1 MTADSGLLSPELVRC
16 PYPFYDSL
24 RENSPVVEIP
34 DLGFLVTRYDLVKE
48 VVLNPEVYSSA
59 YTTGFGAVAL
69 SLNEIPESASQILAR
84 GDSGTKALLW
94 ADDPAHRRQRQL
106 VGQAFGPRRVK
117 QLSESIRQVGTELID
132 GFVARGEVELLTEFA
147 VPLPLMVIADALGV
161 GRDDLDKFDRWSR
174 AIIKP
179 VGQYIPED
187 EYIELAHQY
196 LEFQQYFGEQ
206 IERRK
211 RDASYDDLLSD
222 LVRAEAD
229 GEAPLTRSELYD
241 TIVQIIVAGNET
253 TANAIVMGMAMLLE
267 QPELLARLRA
277 EPELCARFADE
288 VLRLESPVQGLP
300 RLVTRDTEL
309 AGVAIPKGSRVIV
322 MFGAANRDAGTF
334 GCPAQVDLDRS
345 NGKAHLAFSWGIHLC
360 VGSNLAREE
369 MRIAFELLLDRLADI
384 KVADGHEPSYK
395 PSLMLRGVD
404 DLPLTFR
411 AAGSA

>member
-1 MTADSGLLSPELVRC
+1 MTADPGLLDPNLVRC

-24 RENSPVVEIP
+24 RENAPVVEIP

-59 YTTGFGAVAL
+59 YTTGFGAIAL
-69 SLNEIPESASQILAR
+69 SLNEIPESAVEILAK

-106 VGQAFGPRRVK
+106 VGQAFGPSRVK
-117 QLSESIRQVGTELID
+117 QLSEAIRKIGTELLD
-132 GFVARGEVELLTEFA
+132 GFVGRGHVELLGEFA

-161 GRDDLDKFDRWSR
+161 GRDDLDKFERWSQ

-179 VGQYIPED
+179 VGQYIPEG
-187 EYIELAHQY
+187 EYVELAHKY
-196 LEFQQYFGEQ
+196 IEFQEYFGAQFEK
-206 IERRK
+206 RK
-211 RDASYDDLLSD
+211 QGEYDDLLSD

-267 QPELLARLRA
+267 QPELLRKLRDD
-277 EPELCARFADE
+277 PSLCSVFADE

-300 RLVTRDTEL
+300 RLVKEDTEL
-309 AGVAIPKGSRVIV
+309 GGVAIPRGSRVIV
-322 MFGAANRDAGTF
+322 MFGAANRDAETF
-334 GCPAQVDLDRS
+334 GCPAEVDLKRP

-369 MRIAFELLLDRLADI
+369 MRIAFELLLSRLTDI
-384 KVADGHEPSYK
+384 KVADGHEPRYK

-404 DLPLTFR
+404 DLPLTFT
-411 AAGSA
+411 AA

>member
-1 MTADSGLLSPELVRC
+1 MSAAPGLLDPELVRC

-24 RENSPVVEIP
+24 RDNAPVVEIP
-34 DLGFLVTRYDLVKE
+34 NLGFLVTRYDLVKE
-48 VVLNPEVYSSA
+48 VVLNPGLYSSA
-59 YTTGFGAVAL
+59 YTTGFGAIAL
-69 SLNEIPESASQILAR
+69 SLNEIPESAREILAK

-117 QLSESIRQVGTELID
+117 QLSESIRQVGTELLER
-132 GFVARGEVELLTEFA
+132 FVDRGVVELLTEFA

-161 GRDDLDKFDRWSR
+161 SRDDLDKFDRWSR

-187 EYIELAHQY
+187 EYIQLAHQY
-196 LEFQQYFGEQ
+196 IEFQQYFGEQ

-211 RDASYDDLLSD
+211 REPFDDLLSD

-229 GEAPLTRSELYD
+229 GEAPLTRSELFD

-253 TANAIVMGMAMLLE
+253 TANAIVMGVAMLLQ
-267 QPELLARLRA
+267 QPELLQRLRDD
-277 EPELCARFADE
+277 PSLCAPFADE

-300 RLVTRDTEL
+300 RLVTEDTEL

-322 MFGAANRDAGTF
+322 MFGAANRDSQTF
-334 GCPAQVDLDRS
+334 GCPAEVDLDRS

-369 MRIAFELLLDRLADI
+369 MRIAFELLLSRLTDI

-404 DLPLTFR
+404 DLPLTFT
-411 AAGSA
+411 AAVPV